1 LIEKAEILTPSRVS
15 QLRQLL
21 LNRYGDSEAAA
32 QYRWK
37 VALAKAA
44 ARLPRGVAMG
54 AANRFATQKHSGS

>member
-1 LIEKAEILTPSRVS
+1 
-15 QLRQLL
+15 L

-44 ARLPRGVAMG
+44 AKDYQGVAMG
-54 AANRFATQKHSGS
+54 AANDSQPQSILAP